1 MNIEDI
7 KKFLENEQQLIE
19 KLTLSCKKPGLLK
32 HNISLLKNIILN
44 SNGLIKSNSEL
55 IYLIKNKNNLENLH
69 IFCKCGNKNNFINHK
84 YGYCFHCS
92 IYCEYHKQDKLKKM
106 QDTCEKNN
114 GVKNPYQIPRVK
126 QKARDFYNNP
136 DNVEKRNI
144 KMQNTKL
151 QRYGYKN
158 NFSSPDPK
166 LNGRAKCKELYGD
179 EEIFKTEHFKEVTA
193 KNNIKKFGKKSYSQT
208 DEYKN
213 LFKDKE
219 WVERRENKK
228 NKTVKARYGCK
239 YVTQSKEFKDK
250 RLNTL
255 RKNNS
260 FNASKPEDRC
270 YELLKSKFNDVIRN
284 YSTDN
289 RYPFNCD
296 FYIPSKDLFIECH
309 FHWTHGGTPF
319 NKDNQEHLKQLE
331 KWRSKN
337 TQFYKNAEEVWIKRD
352 PKKLKTFIDNKLNYK
367 IFYTE
372 KEFIE
377 WFKGS

>member
-7 KKFLENEQQLIE
+7 KNFLENQQQLIK
-19 KLTLSCKKPGLLK
+19 KLTLNCKKPGLLK
-32 HNISLLKNIILN
+32 CNINLLKNIVLN

-92 IYCEYHKQDKLKKM
+92 IYCEYHKRDKLKKM

-114 GVKNPYQIPRVK
+114 GVKNPYQIPRVR
-126 QKARDFYNNP
+126 QEAMDFYNNP

-144 KMQNTKL
+144 KIQNTKF
-151 QRYGYKN
+151 QRCGYRN

-179 EEIFKTEHFKEVTA
+179 EEIFRTEHFKKVTA
-193 KNNIKKFGKKSYSQT
+193 RNNIKKFGKKSYSQT

-228 NKTVKARYGCK
+228 SETVEARYGCK
-239 YVTQSKEFKDK
+239 YTSQVKEFKDK

-255 RKNNS
+255 RKNKT
-260 FNASKPEDRC
+260 FNTSMPEQRC
-270 YELLKSKFNDVIRN
+270 YELLKSRF
-284 YSTDN
+284 TDTIN
-289 RYPFNCD
+289 HYKDERYPFECD
-296 FYIPSKDLFIECH
+296 LYIPSKDLFIELN
-309 FHWTHGGTPF
+309 FFWTHYKEPF
-319 NKDNQEHLKQLE
+319 DKNNQEHLKRLDIL
-331 KWRSKN
+331 KSKN
-337 TQFYKNAEEVWIKRD
+337 TKFYRNAIYTWTDLDVR
-352 PKKLKTFIDNKLNYK
+352 KLKTFIDNKLNYK
-367 IFYTE
+367 IFYRE
-372 KEFIE
+372 KEFVE
-377 WFKGS
+377 WFKGL

>member
-7 KKFLENEQQLIE
+7 KNFLKNQQQLIE
-19 KLTLSCKKPGLLK
+19 KLTLNCKKPGLLK
-32 HNISLLKNIILN
+32 CNINLLKNIVLN

-92 IYCEYHKQDKLKKM
+92 IHCKYHKQDKLKKM

-126 QKARDFYNNP
+126 QKAMDFYNNP

-144 KMQNTKL
+144 KIQNTKF
-151 QRYGYKN
+151 QRCGYKN

-179 EEIFKTEHFKEVTA
+179 EEIFRTEHFKKVTA
-193 KNNIKKFGKKSYSQT
+193 RNNIKKFGKKSYSQT

-228 NKTVKARYGCK
+228 SETVEVRYGCK
-239 YVTQSKEFKDK
+239 YISQVKEFKDK

-255 RKNNS
+255 RKNKT
-260 FNASKPEDRC
+260 FNTSKPEQRC
-270 YELLKSKFNDVIRN
+270 YELLKSRFIDTINHYKDE
-284 YSTDN
+284 
-289 RYPFNCD
+289 RYPFECD
-296 FYIPSKDLFIECH
+296 LYIPSKDLFIELN
-309 FHWTHGGTPF
+309 FFWTHYKEPF
-319 NKDNQEHLKQLE
+319 DKNNQEHLKRLDIL
-331 KWRSKN
+331 KSKN
-337 TQFYKNAEEVWIKRD
+337 TKFYRNAIYTWADLDVR
-352 PKKLKTFIDNKLNYK
+352 KLKTFIDNKLNYK
-367 IFYTE
+367 IFYRE
-372 KEFIE
+372 KEFVE
-377 WFKGS
+377 WFKGL